1 MMRNSGLGLVDRKG
15 PGHRWQPRL
24 LDCYASMRPWCW
36 AAEQRAHD
44 AYGWLFPHN
53 SHSSGGLLQSSC
65 CDARGRSLYCVRFSG
80 SVRWLVFF
88 KASENWDDDFESHDD
103 KTATRRSRAEDEDR
117 QRHAHAHA
125 RHRNSHETTE
135 NWDNDFAKDDTDD
148 APSSSSAHGA
158 DSALNSHLNRK
169 SPPNSSSS
177 NPNPKRN
184 PQGDINATAST
195 SSGFSLPP
203 PFSVTH
209 RTPRAGIQQ
218 QRMRSGSGSTARQR
232 WGDSSAGAEEEDRTV
247 TARSRRTLTS
257 YTRLSSSPPLPVP
270 PLHAGTQTP
279 GSSIGR
285 GAGMRIGISIPELG
299 MGGSAGLQ
307 PCPHSPTASVLSA
320 PDSASIA
327 YTHTSA
333 GSTTVLMGLH
343 ARHVRQAVKQLGG
356 LPPSPPVHRERRR
369 LRKKSRP
376 TAAGGGGGEITRRG
390 TGLGGGL
397 AQKSSEGE
405 KTAEEDWDAEDC
417 IGIGGGGASAIYWP
431 RGGSTSSAAYNH
443 HTSTSHY
450 STVHPMTRWGFGSSS
465 ISARSEGMGG
475 PELDVIQDITAH
487 ANDFANTPRPPSA
500 NNSLLR
506 TGSQSSSRSSSRH
519 SYAHP
524 TPTTLPPKNKPQSH
538 SQHGSDKQKQYAPKM
553 PPPTPPDAAVPRGWF
568 FRGVSGSPVERERD
582 RERSR
587 VPDGSEGVR
596 GEGPDVSAG
605 ERTYSP
611 IPHGGRDKTERK
623 GKEGKK
629 LVKLGLVQ
637 IRRSTQPLNGNAE
650 GDDNAA
656 PTASPNAIRD
666 AGGRATVNKSCRT
679 AAQGE
684 EQKRTAFYRWPPS
697 NVSRATFLSLAH
709 SIGFLLIP
717 LTRAIFHG
725 LVPALAVTLDL
736 ALAEA
741 ASVATVG
748 VAGPIRGDDSLGD
761 LRIPARISQAQV
773 GLRRDLTMVRE
784 FARNVE

>member
-88 KASENWDDDFESHDD
+88 KASENWDDD
-103 KTATRRSRAEDEDR
+103 KTATRRCRAEDEDH

-125 RHRNSHETTE
+125 RHRDSHETTE
-135 NWDNDFAKDDTDD
+135 NWDNDFAKGDTDD

-158 DSALNSHLNRK
+158 DSALNSNLNRK

-184 PQGDINATAST
+184 PHGDINATAST

-257 YTRLSSSPPLPVP
+257 YTRLSSSPPPPVP

-327 YTHTSA
+327 YTLSMYEVIHAHKRGEHDRADGAARETRRCGRRSSSLA
-333 GSTTVLMGLH
+333 GCRR
-343 ARHVRQAVKQLGG
+343 ARQFIVSGG
-356 LPPSPPVHRERRR
+356 GCGRRAAR
-369 LRKKSRP
+369 LRR
-376 TAAGGGGGEITRRG
+376 AEVGGEIPRRG

-450 STVHPMTRWGFGSSS
+450 STAHPMTRWGFGSSS

-475 PELDVIQDITAH
+475 PSMSSKT
-487 ANDFANTPRPPSA
+487 
-500 NNSLLR
+500 SL
-506 TGSQSSSRSSSRH
+506 
-519 SYAHP
+519 P
-524 TPTTLPPKNKPQSH
+524 TPTTS
-538 SQHGSDKQKQYAPKM
+538 
-553 PPPTPPDAAVPRGWF
+553 R
-568 FRGVSGSPVERERD
+568 PVTDLSYE
-582 RERSR
+582 
-587 VPDGSEGVR
+587 V
-596 GEGPDVSAG
+596 
-605 ERTYSP
+605 
-611 IPHGGRDKTERK
+611 
-623 GKEGKK
+623 GKC
-629 LVKLGLVQ
+629 
-637 IRRSTQPLNGNAE
+637 S
-650 GDDNAA
+650 
-656 PTASPNAIRD
+656 
-666 AGGRATVNKSCRT
+666 
-679 AAQGE
+679 
-684 EQKRTAFYRWPPS
+684 
-697 NVSRATFLSLAH
+697 
-709 SIGFLLIP
+709 
-717 LTRAIFHG
+717 
-725 LVPALAVTLDL
+725 
-736 ALAEA
+736 
-741 ASVATVG
+741 
-748 VAGPIRGDDSLGD
+748 
-761 LRIPARISQAQV
+761 
-773 GLRRDLTMVRE
+773 
-784 FARNVE
+784 